1 MLQKS
6 KWCQAVKVM
15 ATRWF
20 RFLIVIPAGCLLV
33 TTVIYSGLRKDKVW
47 LPEEMLFSSAIMA
60 AKEVEVEEVTTD
72 DLVYSLAEVAALPPT
87 SPPSPS
93 CAPPPLPSRPS
104 CEGQPGRRAF
114 LGMILI

>member
-20 RFLIVIPAGCLLV
+20 RFLFVIPAGFLLF
-33 TTVIYSGLRKDKVW
+33 TASIYSGLGKDKVW
-47 LPEEMLFSSAIMA
+47 LPEEMLFPSAIMA
-60 AKEVEVEEVTTD
+60 AKEVEVVTTD

-93 CAPPPLPSRPS
+93 CAPPPLPSRPR

-114 LGMILI
+114 

>member
-1 MLQKS
+1 MLKKS
-6 KWCQAVKVM
+6 KWCHATKVM

-20 RFLIVIPAGCLLV
+20 RFLIVIPAGCLLL
-33 TTVIYSGLRKDKVW
+33 TTAIFSSLGKDKVW

-60 AKEVEVEEVTTD
+60 AKEVEVEVVTTD

-87 SPPSPS
+87 SPPAPS

-104 CEGQPGRRAF
+104 CEDQPGRRAF
-114 LGMILI
+114 SGMR

>member
-1 MLQKS
+1 MLKKS
-6 KWCQAVKVM
+6 KQCQAAKVM

-20 RFLIVIPAGCLLV
+20 RFLFVIPAGFLLF
-33 TTVIYSGLRKDKVW
+33 TASIYSGLGKDKVW

>member
-1 MLQKS
+1 MLKKS
-6 KWCQAVKVM
+6 KRCQAAKVM

-20 RFLIVIPAGCLLV
+20 RFLIVIPAGCLLF
-33 TTVIYSGLRKDKVW
+33 TASIYSGLGKDKVW
-47 LPEEMLFSSAIMA
+47 LPEKMLFSSAIMA

-87 SPPSPS
+87 SPPSHS

-114 LGMILI
+114 SGMR